1 MCKKGVWELRTEESC
16 SPLDHRCPTEVDI
29 YYVVYSNEDAG
40 GGAGETVRGAQ
51 EDVGAAGLEQCCPV
65 PEESSSLDD
74 EAGSRT
80 RSLLL
85 PKGLLQDALLIL
97 LLLVFR
103 CAPGLFAGVV
113 VVFWVLATALFLLPL
128 GWTYRYLG
136 CWHFAG
142 LLQRLLT
149 WPFLASLLSAALFWF
164 GGQRL
169 AGLDLLVFPS
179 LQGRWKSNGWGV

>member
-1 MCKKGVWELRTEESC
+1 MGVLGRQ
-16 SPLDHRCPTEVDI
+16 L
-29 YYVVYSNEDAG
+29 G
-40 GGAGETVRGAQ
+40 GAQ
-51 EDVGAAGLEQCCPV
+51 EGVGAVGLEHSCPV

-85 PKGLLQDALLIL
+85 HKGLPQDTLLIL

-103 CAPGLFAGVV
+103 CALGFFAGVV

-149 WPFLASLLSAALFWF
+149 WPVLASLLSAALFRL